1 MKLFTKEILKK
12 LPALYT
18 QTAHDNPEEEMVF
31 HVKLFTPDSNWT
43 WFIAEYDPEKEVA
56 FGYVMGHENEFG
68 TIDIKEL
75 KEVRGPFGLPIER
88 DISFDSIKEKQ
99 LMEEIE
105 RGVA

>member
-12 LPALYT
+12 LPALYS
-18 QTAHDNPEEEMVF
+18 QEAHENPEVEMVF
-31 HVKLFTPDSNWT
+31 YVKLFTPDSNWT
-43 WFIAEYDPEKEVA
+43 WFIAEYDPEKEIA
-56 FGYVMGHENEFG
+56 WGYVMGLENEYG

-88 DISFDSIKEKQ
+88 DISFDPIKEKE
-99 LMEEIE
+99 LMSEIE

>member
-18 QTAHDNPEEEMVF
+18 QEAHENPEKEMVF
-31 HVKLFTPDSNWT
+31 YVKLFTPDSNWT
-43 WFIAEYDPEKEVA
+43 WFIAEYDPEKEIA
-56 FGYVMGHENEFG
+56 WGYVMGLENEYG

-75 KEVRGPFGLPIER
+75 KEVRGPFGLSIER
-88 DISFDSIKEKQ
+88 DISFDPIKEKE
-99 LMEEIE
+99 LMDEIK

>member
-18 QTAHDNPEEEMVF
+18 QEAHDNLEIEMVF
-31 HVKLFTPDSNWT
+31 YVKLFTPDSNWT
-43 WFIAEYDPEKEVA
+43 WFIAEYDPEKEIA
-56 FGYVMGHENEFG
+56 WGYVMGLENEYG

-88 DISFDSIKEKQ
+88 DISFDPIKEKE
-99 LMEEIE
+99 LMDEIK

>member
-18 QTAHDNPEEEMVF
+18 QEAHENPEKEMVF
-31 HVKLFTPDSNWT
+31 YVKLFTPDSNWT
-43 WFIAEYDPEKEVA
+43 WFIAEYDPEKEIA
-56 FGYVMGHENEFG
+56 WCYVMGLENEYG

-88 DISFDSIKEKQ
+88 DISFDPIKEKE
-99 LMEEIE
+99 LMDEIK

>member
-18 QTAHDNPEEEMVF
+18 QEAHENPEKEMVF
-31 HVKLFTPDSNWT
+31 YVKLFTPDSNWT
-43 WFIAEYDPEKEVA
+43 WFIAEYDPEKEIA
-56 FGYVMGHENEFG
+56 WGYVMGLENEYG

-88 DISFDSIKEKQ
+88 DISFDTIKEKA
-99 LMEEIE
+99 LMDEIR

>member
-18 QTAHDNPEEEMVF
+18 QEAHENPEKEMVF
-31 HVKLFTPDSNWT
+31 YVKLFTPDSNWT
-43 WFIAEYDPEKEVA
+43 WFIAEYDPEKEIA
-56 FGYVMGHENEFG
+56 WGYVMGLENEYG

-88 DISFDSIKEKQ
+88 DISFDPIKEKE
-99 LMEEIE
+99 LMDEIK

>member
-18 QTAHDNPEEEMVF
+18 QEAHENPEKEMVF
-31 HVKLFTPDSNWT
+31 YVKLFTPDSNWT
-43 WFIAEYDPEKEVA
+43 WFIAEYDPKKEIA
-56 FGYVMGHENEFG
+56 WGYVMGLENEYG

-88 DISFDSIKEKQ
+88 DISFDPIKEKE
-99 LMEEIE
+99 LMDEIK
-105 RGVA
+105 RGVV